1 MKTGQHEECVCT
13 SASVCASVFCHG
25 AHVNTE
31 RQLDGIGSPSIMWL
45 LRLQT
50 EVVGFVQELLLGEPP
65 LGSLK
70 TCDGVTS

>member
-1 MKTGQHEECVCT
+1 MRSVCVPLHVCAPLCACVCL
-13 SASVCASVFCHG
+13 CHG

-31 RQLDGIGSPSIMWL
+31 RQPDGIGSLSVMWF

-50 EVVGFVQELLLGEPP
+50 EVIGFVQELLLGEPP